1 MKYTLALVILV
12 IASNTYAAI
21 DNESYIYADNS
32 EEKRTLKERIR
43 TAENELAEAQLKVFK
58 NNRKV
63 ALRGYDNDEVVY
75 KVNDNSKKDI
85 GAKIGMSKEQV
96 INKTYWG
103 KPDNSNRV
111 IDGKDELELWSYKRY
126 GIASANQGLLFF
138 INGKLSHIMVNPDK

>member
-1 MKYTLALVILV
+1 MKCTLALAILC

-21 DNESYIYADNS
+21 DNEAYIYTGNS

-63 ALRGYDNDEVVY
+63 TLRGYDNDEVVY

-126 GIASANQGLLFF
+126 GIASSNQGLLFF
-138 INGKLSHIMVNPDK
+138 INGKLTHIMVNPDK

>member
-1 MKYTLALVILV
+1 MKCTLALVILC

-21 DNESYIYADNS
+21 DNESYIYTGNS
-32 EEKRTLKERIR
+32 EEKITLKERIK

-75 KVNDNSKKDI
+75 RVNDASKKDI
-85 GAKIGMSKEQV
+85 GAKIGMSMEQV
-96 INKTYWG
+96 INKSYWG

-111 IDGKDELELWSYKRY
+111 IDGRDELELWSYKRY
-126 GIASANQGLLFF
+126 GMASSSQGLLYF
-138 INGKLSHIMVNPDK
+138 INGKLTHLMVNPNE